1 MTVPESTR
9 VALITGGTTGIG
21 LATAQVMHRRGY
33 AVLVTGANPE
43 TLAAAKALLP
53 EDVVVLRAD
62 ARSLT
67 DAEIVAAELRQ
78 RFGKLD
84 VAFLNAGVTTLAPLE
99 GLDEETYDWYF
110 DINVKG
116 QVFMLQQ
123 VLPLLSSGSSV
134 IFTSSTAADRAQPGM
149 AIYAASKGAQLSL
162 MRTLAVELAPRAI
175 RVNAVS
181 PGPVDTPMVTKLGL
195 PDDVLSGFKA
205 SFTDR
210 IPVGRF
216 GTAEEIGN
224 AVAFLA
230 SPEASYINGTN
241 LIVDG
246 GIAIA

>member
-1 MTVPESTR
+1 VTVPKSTR

-21 LATAQVMHRRGY
+21 LATVHVLHRRGY
-33 AVLVTGANPE
+33 AVLVTGANPD

-53 EDVVVLRAD
+53 DDVVVLQAD

-67 DAEIVAAELRQ
+67 HAEVVAAELKQ

-99 GLDEETYDWYF
+99 SLDEATYDRYF

-123 VLPLLSSGSSV
+123 VLPLLVRGSSV

-162 MRTLAVELAPRAI
+162 MRTLAVELSPRAI

-195 PDDVLSGFKA
+195 PEDVLTSFRA

-230 SPEASYINGTN
+230 SPEASYINGAN

-246 GIAIA
+246 GITIA